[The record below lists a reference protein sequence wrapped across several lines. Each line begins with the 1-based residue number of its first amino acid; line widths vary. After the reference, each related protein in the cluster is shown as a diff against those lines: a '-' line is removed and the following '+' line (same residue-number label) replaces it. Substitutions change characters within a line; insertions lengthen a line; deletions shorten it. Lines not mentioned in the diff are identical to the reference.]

1 VARVFCVANQK
12 GGVGKTTTAVNLA
25 AALARSGAQ
34 TLLVDLDPQ
43 CNATTGLG
51 RQPTD
56 NHPLLP
62 RGTDIPVCHSESS
75 GTDRNGNGTDRNVCP
90 PGDYAPIRQG
100 VLATD
105 VPRLEL
111 LPGSRSFRDVEL
123 LTRDDPQQSARL
135 REHLTTGFNA
145 YDFVL
150 IDCPPSLGP
159 LTKTALS
166 SSTEVFMPIQCE
178 YFAMEGLAQMIE
190 VIRDVMHAGQVANLS
205 HNAVVGQVGNLS
217 HNAAAGQVGN
227 LSHNAA
233 VGQVGNL
240 SYKSAPQLQFGG
252 IVLTMYDHTL
262 ELTHEVDEEV
272 RDFFG
277 EIVFQTVIPRDV
289 AVSEAPSHGR
299 SVIDYAPRSRGARA
313 YAELCMEVLDRD

>member
-1 VARVFCVANQK
+1 
-12 GGVGKTTTAVNLA
+12 VGKTTTAVNLA

-51 RQPTD
+51 RQPTQ
-56 NHPLLP
+56 NHPLVHC
-62 RGTDIPVCHSESS
+62 T
-75 GTDRNGNGTDRNVCP
+75 
-90 PGDYAPIRQG
+90 PIRQG
-100 VLATD
+100 VLPTD
-105 VPRLEL
+105 IARLDL
-111 LPGSRSFRDVEL
+111 LPGSRSFRDVEM
-123 LTRDDPQQSARL
+123 LTQDDPRQEARL
-135 REHLTTGFNA
+135 REHLMTGFRA
-145 YDFVL
+145 YDYVL

-190 VIRDVMHAGQVANLS
+190 VIRDVMQ
-205 HNAVVGQVGNLS
+205 Q
-217 HNAAAGQVGN
+217 
-227 LSHNAA
+227 
-233 VGQVGNL
+233 
-240 SYKSAPQLQFGG
+240 KPKQLQFGG
-252 IVLTMYDHTL
+252 IVLTMYDPTL

-289 AVSEAPSHGR
+289 AVSEAPSHGK
-299 SVIDYAPRSRGARA
+299 SVIEYSPRSRGAFA
-313 YAELCMEVLDRD
+313 YTELCMEVLERD

>member
-1 VARVFCVANQK
+1 MARVFCVANQK
-12 GGVGKTTTAVNLA
+12 GGVGKTTTALNLA
-25 AALARSGAQ
+25 AALARSGSQ

-51 RQPTD
+51 RQPTGS
-56 NHPLLP
+56 HPLVP
-62 RGTDIPVCHSESS
+62 ISHQGKAGNETDKNVCPTIWDETDRIWN
-75 GTDRNGNGTDRNVCP
+75 GTDRNSSETDRNVCP
-90 PGDYAPIRQG
+90 PKSIEYIPIRQG

-105 VPRLEL
+105 VPRLDL

-135 REHLTTGFNA
+135 SQHMTAGFNA

-159 LTKTALS
+159 LTRTALN

-190 VIRDVMHAGQVANLS
+190 VIRGVMQRK
-205 HNAVVGQVGNLS
+205 GN
-217 HNAAAGQVGN
+217 
-227 LSHNAA
+227 
-233 VGQVGNL
+233 
-240 SYKSAPQLQFGG
+240 QLQFGG

-289 AVSEAPSHGR
+289 AVSEAPSHGKP
-299 SVIDYAPRSRGARA
+299 VIDYAPRSRGARA
-313 YAELCMEVLDRD
+313 YVELCMEVLDRD

>member
-1 VARVFCVANQK
+1 MARVFCVANQK

-25 AALARSGAQ
+25 AGIARSGAQ

-56 NHPLLP
+56 SHPL
-62 RGTDIPVCHSESS
+62 VS
-75 GTDRNGNGTDRNVCP
+75 G
-90 PGDYAPIRQG
+90 AAIRQG
-100 VLATD
+100 VLASE
-105 VPRLEL
+105 VERLDL
-111 LPGSRSFRDVEL
+111 LPGCRSFHDVEL
-123 LTRDDPQQSARL
+123 LTRDDPRQSARVCD
-135 REHLTTGFNA
+135 HLTTGFAA

-159 LTKTALS
+159 LTRAALR

-190 VIRDVMHAGQVANLS
+190 VIRDVMHGETS
-205 HNAVVGQVGNLS
+205 
-217 HNAAAGQVGN
+217 
-227 LSHNAA
+227 
-233 VGQVGNL
+233 
-240 SYKSAPQLQFGG
+240 QLQFGG

-262 ELTHEVDEEV
+262 ELTSEVDDEV

-289 AVSEAPSHGR
+289 AVCEAPSHGKP
-299 SVIDYAPRSRGARA
+299 VIDYAPRSRGARA
-313 YAELCMEVLDRD
+313 YVELCMEVLERD